1 LRRDRLP
8 PHESSF
14 ATGVTPARFRFESRR
29 AGFRVK
35 LRIVEP
41 GLARWLAEQRIAI
54 EREAARAAG
63 ALDPASPEA
72 EAMRRFRSFV
82 LLSLARGEASP
93 SLEGLRVSLR
103 RAARAIDAWLEAART
118 LAGPD
123 GEAVRVPL
131 AALRAQFVAAL
142 GASAPARLAAGAA
155 TPSARRAIP
164 SAVDRIA
171 DVFLA
176 ADTDSGAIVDANPA
190 ACALLGL
197 ARPELLTRTLADLC
211 APVSRPAC
219 HALLDALAESP
230 EPQRTALALLDAS
243 ATPIPHDLRV
253 TRITARGRPL
263 AILIARPNN

>member
-1 LRRDRLP
+1 M
-8 PHESSF
+8 
-14 ATGVTPARFRFESRR
+14 
-29 AGFRVK
+29 
-35 LRIVEP
+35 EP
-41 GLARWLAEQRIAI
+41 GLARWLTEQRIAI

-72 EAMRRFRSFV
+72 EAMRRFRSFA

-103 RAARAIDAWLEAART
+103 RAARAIDAWIDAACA

-123 GEAVRVPL
+123 GEKARAPL

-155 TPSARRAIP
+155 TPSARRAVS

-176 ADTDSGAIVDANPA
+176 ADAESGAILDANPA

-197 ARPELLTRTLADLC
+197 ARPELLTRTLAELC
-211 APVSRPAC
+211 APASRAAC
-219 HALLDALAESP
+219 QTLLEALAESAD
-230 EPQRTALALLDAS
+230 PQRTNLSLLDAT
-243 ATPIPHDLRV
+243 AAPIPHDVRA
-253 TRITARGRPL
+253 TRFTARARPVAL
-263 AILIARPNN
+263 LIARPTQ